1 MMVQLQAFLSNSDN
15 CLLTAT
21 GFLGQTQYIYTDQD
35 TRTRVSIDG
44 PEKVKGCPLTTPTVG
59 PSMGIVSGWSWFLKT
74 SEPHDL
80 AYIP

>member
-1 MMVQLQAFLSNSDN
+1 MMMVQLQAFLSNSDN

-44 PEKVKGCPLTTPTVG
+44 PEKRLRGV
-59 PSMGIVSGWSWFLKT
+59 
-74 SEPHDL
+74 H
-80 AYIP
+80 